1 MAAMKPRTGDGPMEV
16 TKEARSLVMR
26 IPLEGGGRLVVEMNA
41 EEANNLSA
49 ALHAAV
55 SLVKKQSAFL
65 PFLVSLC
72 AMPYA
77 QLSSISSRVE
87 DIVSADAIAVGF
99 VKSEEDGYELV
110 GAIDAIASVEKFF
123 DVDLIDEISFFQ
135 PAGKP
140 GEILEIPVSQ
150 KATKADRVFVIGLG
164 DQSTQSHRLAAASLG
179 RKLRGKK
186 INVSNLLATQ
196 IQDIRAHAI
205 SSVLGSYTWT
215 LKSDAKTDQPTFNIV
230 CKSEKIIDEAT
241 VIANAVCRARDLV
254 HTPSNIKNP
263 LWMAQQAQK
272 IAKEGKLTIKVLAG
286 KELVQFGG
294 LRAVGNSSP
303 KPGPRFIQISYSPK
317 ATGKKI
323 PHVVLVG
330 KGITF
335 DTGGVSL
342 KRPYD
347 LMMAMKSDMAGASAV
362 LNVVGALPELKPR
375 VKVTALLMCA
385 ENALSGTSQ
394 RPSDV
399 ITHYGGTTV
408 EVLDTDAEGRL
419 VLADGLA
426 YADAKL
432 DPDYLLD
439 IATLT
444 GSATLGLGRQ
454 YGAMYTRDT
463 KLASQLVAAGE
474 SSGDRL
480 WHMPLIDDYQDSLE
494 SDIADFNHTADKG
507 DYSAGSVT
515 AALFLEKFT
524 GKRKWVHLDVAGTAR
539 SESDAGESPKGG
551 TGFGVRLLIDWI
563 MSL

>member
-1 MAAMKPRTGDGPMEV
+1 
-16 TKEARSLVMR
+16 
-26 IPLEGGGRLVVEMNA
+26 
-41 EEANNLSA
+41 
-49 ALHAAV
+49 
-55 SLVKKQSAFL
+55 
-65 PFLVSLC
+65 
-72 AMPYA
+72 MPYA
-77 QLSSISSRVE
+77 QLNSIESSLE

-99 VKSEEDGYELV
+99 IKSEDCTYELV
-110 GAIDAIASVEKFF
+110 GNIGAVSTIEKYFEI
-123 DVDLIDEISFFQ
+123 DLIDEISFFQ
-135 PAGKP
+135 PSGKA
-140 GEILEIPVSQ
+140 GEILEIPISQ

-164 DQSTQSHRLAAASLG
+164 DQSTQSHRLAAANLG

-186 INVSNLLATQ
+186 INVSTLLATDSA
-196 IQDIRAHAI
+196 DIRAHAI
-205 SSVLGSYTWT
+205 SAVLGAYTWT
-215 LKSDAKTDQPTFNIV
+215 LKSDSTSDQPTFNIV
-230 CKSEKIIDEAT
+230 CKNEKIINSAEI
-241 VIANAVCRARDLV
+241 IAHSVCRARDLV

-263 LWMAQQAQK
+263 LWMANQAQK
-272 IAKEGKLTIKVLAG
+272 IAKEGKLSIKVLAG
-286 KELVQFGG
+286 KELAQFGG

-303 KPGPRFIQISYSPK
+303 KPGPRFIQITYTPK
-317 ATGKKI
+317 STAKRI

-347 LMMAMKSDMAGASAV
+347 LMMAMKSDMAGAAAV

-432 DPDYLLD
+432 NPDYLVD

-454 YGAMYTRDT
+454 YGAMYTRDRA
-463 KLASQLVAAGE
+463 LASELVAVGE
-474 SSGDRL
+474 SSGERL

-539 SESDAGESPKGG
+539 SESDSGESPKGG
-551 TGFGVRLLIDWI
+551 TGFGVRVLIYWI

>member
-1 MAAMKPRTGDGPMEV
+1 
-16 TKEARSLVMR
+16 
-26 IPLEGGGRLVVEMNA
+26 
-41 EEANNLSA
+41 
-49 ALHAAV
+49 
-55 SLVKKQSAFL
+55 
-65 PFLVSLC
+65 
-72 AMPYA
+72 MPYA
-77 QLSSISSRVE
+77 QLNSIESSLE

-99 VKSEEDGYELV
+99 IKSEDCTYELV
-110 GAIDAIASVEKFF
+110 GNIGAVSTIEKYFEI
-123 DVDLIDEISFFQ
+123 DLIDEISFFQ
-135 PAGKP
+135 PSGKA
-140 GEILEIPVSQ
+140 GEILEIPISR

-164 DQSTQSHRLAAASLG
+164 DQSTQSHRLAAANLG

-186 INVSNLLATQ
+186 INVSTLLATDSA
-196 IQDIRAHAI
+196 DIRAHAI
-205 SSVLGSYTWT
+205 SAVLGAYTWT
-215 LKSDAKTDQPTFNIV
+215 LKSDSTSDQPTFNIV
-230 CKSEKIIDEAT
+230 CKNEKIINSAEI
-241 VIANAVCRARDLV
+241 IAHSVCRARDLV

-263 LWMAQQAQK
+263 LWMANQAQK
-272 IAKEGKLTIKVLAG
+272 IAKEGKLSIKVLAG
-286 KELVQFGG
+286 KELAQFGG

-303 KPGPRFIQISYSPK
+303 KPGPRFIQITYTPK
-317 ATGKKI
+317 STAKRI

-347 LMMAMKSDMAGASAV
+347 LMMAMKSDMAGAAAV

-432 DPDYLLD
+432 NPDYLVD

-454 YGAMYTRDT
+454 YGAMYTRDRA
-463 KLASQLVAAGE
+463 LASELVAVGE
-474 SSGDRL
+474 SSGERL

-539 SESDAGESPKGG
+539 SESDSGESPKGG
-551 TGFGVRLLIDWI
+551 TGFGVRVLIDWI

>member
-1 MAAMKPRTGDGPMEV
+1 
-16 TKEARSLVMR
+16 
-26 IPLEGGGRLVVEMNA
+26 
-41 EEANNLSA
+41 
-49 ALHAAV
+49 
-55 SLVKKQSAFL
+55 
-65 PFLVSLC
+65 
-72 AMPYA
+72 MPYA
-77 QLSSISSRVE
+77 QLNSIESSLE

-99 VKSEEDGYELV
+99 IKSEDCTYELV
-110 GAIDAIASVEKFF
+110 GNIGAVSTIEKYFEI
-123 DVDLIDEISFFQ
+123 DLIDEISFFQ
-135 PAGKP
+135 PSGKA
-140 GEILEIPVSQ
+140 GEILEIPISQ

-164 DQSTQSHRLAAASLG
+164 DQSTQSHRLAAANLG

-186 INVSNLLATQ
+186 INVTTLLATDSA
-196 IQDIRAHAI
+196 DIRAHAI
-205 SSVLGSYTWT
+205 SAVLGAYTWT
-215 LKSDAKTDQPTFNIV
+215 LKSDSTSDQPTFNIV
-230 CKSEKIIDEAT
+230 CKNEKIINSAEI
-241 VIANAVCRARDLV
+241 IAHSVCRARDLV

-263 LWMAQQAQK
+263 LWMANQAQK
-272 IAKEGKLTIKVLAG
+272 IAKEGKLSIKVLAG
-286 KELVQFGG
+286 KELAQFGG

-303 KPGPRFIQISYSPK
+303 KPGPRFIQITYTPK
-317 ATGKKI
+317 STAKRI

-347 LMMAMKSDMAGASAV
+347 LMMAMKSDMAGAAAV

-432 DPDYLLD
+432 NPDYLVD

-454 YGAMYTRDT
+454 YGAMYTRDRA
-463 KLASQLVAAGE
+463 LASELVAVGE
-474 SSGDRL
+474 SSGERL

-539 SESDAGESPKGG
+539 SESDSGESPKGG
-551 TGFGVRLLIDWI
+551 TGFGVRVLIDWI

>member
-1 MAAMKPRTGDGPMEV
+1 
-16 TKEARSLVMR
+16 
-26 IPLEGGGRLVVEMNA
+26 
-41 EEANNLSA
+41 
-49 ALHAAV
+49 
-55 SLVKKQSAFL
+55 
-65 PFLVSLC
+65 
-72 AMPYA
+72 MPYA
-77 QLSSISSRVE
+77 QLNSIESSLE

-99 VKSEEDGYELV
+99 IKSEDCTYELV
-110 GAIDAIASVEKFF
+110 GNIGAVAIIEKYFEI
-123 DVDLIDEISFFQ
+123 DLIDEISFFQ
-135 PAGKP
+135 PSGKA
-140 GEILEIPVSQ
+140 GEILEIPISQ

-164 DQSTQSHRLAAASLG
+164 DQSTQSHRLAAANLG

-186 INVSNLLATQ
+186 INVTTLLATDSA
-196 IQDIRAHAI
+196 DIRAHAI
-205 SSVLGSYTWT
+205 SAVLGAYTWT
-215 LKSDAKTDQPTFNIV
+215 LKSDSTSDQPTFNIV
-230 CKSEKIIDEAT
+230 CKNEKIINSAEI
-241 VIANAVCRARDLV
+241 IAHSVCRARDLV

-263 LWMAQQAQK
+263 LWMANQAQK
-272 IAKEGKLTIKVLAG
+272 IAKEGKLSIKVLAG
-286 KELVQFGG
+286 KELAQFGG

-303 KPGPRFIQISYSPK
+303 KPGPRFIQITYTPK
-317 ATGKKI
+317 STAKRI

-347 LMMAMKSDMAGASAV
+347 LMMAMKSDMAGAAAV

-426 YADAKL
+426 FADAKL
-432 DPDYLLD
+432 NPDYLVD

-454 YGAMYTRDT
+454 YGAMYTRDRA
-463 KLASQLVAAGE
+463 LASELVAVGE
-474 SSGDRL
+474 SSGERL

-539 SESDAGESPKGG
+539 SESDSGESPKGG
-551 TGFGVRLLIDWI
+551 TGFGVRVLIDWI